1 VRLVQSVLFAAALLG
16 SPAMAAEF
24 QLKEVDAPSALDVS
38 QLKPRTIY
46 FSDRRN
52 SPPWDA
58 RTALVR
64 FDDWARARPVEKEV
78 LSLHP
83 RYAEPTINVTAHGI
97 TKRYTEKLHMFIAE
111 ARFLIGKAPQS
122 IDLRRY
128 ARLDF
133 VERIDPAIK
142 HKPISPDQAVPLK
155 DPEEAHNRHPERRWC
170 EGGTQSVCIQ
180 SRYQLEGRIPAGIRL
195 ANKLQE
201 DGKKIAEF
209 VEFQSELRLLT
220 ADEVGRHPGMLR
232 LTGLNAPPVGAFEQ
246 SIFHVNQMMQF
257 GKILAIF
264 QQHPS
269 DPGKT
274 VVTAYIALAVE
285 TDVLDKKKEYESVPI
300 LRNMV
305 PIQVLT
311 GNSSFNT
318 GTSISAGLPDYTRN
332 RAKAIARILDA
343 E

>member
-1 VRLVQSVLFAAALLG
+1 MKLVQAILLGAALLG
-16 SPAMAAEF
+16 SPAAAAEF
-24 QLKEVDAPSALDVS
+24 QLKEVDSPSSLDVS

-58 RTALVR
+58 KTALVR
-64 FDDWARARPVEKEV
+64 FEDWVRARPVEKEV

-97 TKRYTEKLHMFIAE
+97 TKKYTEKLHMFIAE
-111 ARFLIGKAPQS
+111 ARFLIGKPAQS

-142 HKPISPDQAVPLK
+142 HKPIAPDQVVPLK

-170 EGGTQSVCIQ
+170 QSGTQSVCIQ

-209 VEFQSELRLLT
+209 VEFQSELRLLDPDQL
-220 ADEVGRHPGMLR
+220 ARQPGLLK
-232 LTGLNAPPVGAFEQ
+232 LTGLNAPVVGAFEQ

-257 GKILAIF
+257 GKILALF

-274 VVTAYIALAVE
+274 VVTAFIALAVE
-285 TDVLDKKKEYESVPI
+285 TDVLEKKKEYESVPI
-300 LRNMV
+300 LRNMIPV
-305 PIQVLT
+305 QVLT

-332 RAKAIARILDA
+332 RAKAIASILDG